1 MKPSQTVVLMMIA
14 ATALAGCSTTSYRDT
29 LEQKLSDKS
38 EEQKRT
44 ILAQECGSELKG
56 GLQKNNPS
64 NVRHIEN
71 MRKIC
76 EEMTKKKVTVE

>member
-1 MKPSQTVVLMMIA
+1 MILKKTVVLVMVA
-14 ATALAGCSTTSYRDT
+14 ATALAGCTTTYRET
-29 LEQKLSDKS
+29 LEQKLSGKS
-38 EEQKRT
+38 EEQKRA
-44 ILAQECGSELKG
+44 ILAQECGNELKG
-56 GLQKNNPS
+56 GLQKDNPA

>member
-1 MKPSQTVVLMMIA
+1 MKLKQTVVLVMVA
-14 ATALAGCSTTSYRDT
+14 ATALAGCSTTSYRET
-29 LEQKLSDKS
+29 LEQKLSGKS
-38 EEQKRT
+38 EEQKRA
-44 ILAQECGSELKG
+44 ILAQECGNELKG
-56 GLQKNNPS
+56 GLQKDNPA